1 MGVDTKGLLRGKVPH
16 EEVLNFI
23 RQKYDSNAK
32 SFVEKREFNITEDQ
46 KWIKEVYGDPSK
58 RVEWSGFIQFK
69 DGTDTRSIFY
79 VYTNINSWENIDYYS
94 SCDLED
100 MVKSETT
107 YLSLGYGGNSV
118 DIIKSIVS
126 HFEGWIDENDCDD
139 EPFYPIEKNTDG
151 SIKPVIRVTMDEIY
165 EKFGGVVLIQKDK

>member
-1 MGVDTKGLLRGKVPH
+1 MGVDTKGLLKGNVPH

-23 RQKYDSNAK
+23 RQKYDPDAK

-46 KWIKEVYGDPSK
+46 KWIKEVYGDPTK

-79 VYTNINSWENIDYYS
+79 VYENINTWENIEYYTDYG
-94 SCDLED
+94 LED

-107 YLSLGYGGNSV
+107 YLSLACAGNSV
-118 DIIKSIVS
+118 EIIKSIVS
-126 HFEGWIDENDCDD
+126 HFEGWIDENDCDN
-139 EPFYPIEKNTDG
+139 EPYYPIEKSLGGTV
-151 SIKPVIRVTMDEIY
+151 KPVIRVTMEEIY
-165 EKFGGVVLIQKDK
+165 EKFGGIVIIKK